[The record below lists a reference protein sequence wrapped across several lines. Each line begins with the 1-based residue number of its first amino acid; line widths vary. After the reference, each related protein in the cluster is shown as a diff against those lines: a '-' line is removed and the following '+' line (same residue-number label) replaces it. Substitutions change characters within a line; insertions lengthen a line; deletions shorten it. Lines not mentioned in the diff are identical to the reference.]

1 MNSSL
6 LIGGSLGNKTRCGGE
21 EGPRIDSQLQTL
33 SHKNTRR
40 VNPNN
45 HLNKMMILKIITIA
59 LVGMLNHGVHAQDVE
74 ERCWFWRW
82 GHMDGPHTASYA
94 LGVSRDGKT
103 AVGSTLVVDF
113 QRAWRSDIDW
123 AIATDDGEPPLYNE
137 LQVQEDV
144 GVVAPSTP
152 SWAYAASDM
161 TYVPTYDKRELVLDW
176 GGSTVVGSRNAKTVS
191 YAVKWLLP
199 VLDSVD
205 DGDYIEIPD
214 FGGGISEMVAKDVSD
229 DGSIMVGYGHNKRGP
244 LAFYADVT
252 DALLPVVKTLT
263 IQDAVT
269 LQSLQWTKAEAV
281 SADGMIIAGTGGLTR
296 GNRAFVTT
304 VVDSSTD
311 PITLEST
318 ILPMLGGGKY
328 AEAYAMTPDGTV
340 IAGRSDSPK
349 GPQACIWFI
358 DETTGAWVVKGLGSL
373 SQKNVDSMATGV
385 TYRPNSAVGDLIVV
399 GYSRTNLYA
408 SEAFVWTGNAVLE
421 EEEDEIGYF
430 YDLEYILTKL
440 GVGEASGMG
449 SDWVLNQATGISAA
463 GDRIVGWGVNPEGGI
478 EAWIVT
484 GYPYDELVFTHE

>member
-1 MNSSL
+1 MLTNAELRLPLGYSRRPVPNDYFVDLPSS
-6 LIGGSLGNKTRCGGE
+6 IA
-21 EGPRIDSQLQTL
+21 EGIWQPDVYAFAAAL
-33 SHKNTRR
+33 SRR
-40 VNPNN
+40 
-45 HLNKMMILKIITIA
+45 
-59 LVGMLNHGVHAQDVE
+59 
-74 ERCWFWRW
+74 
-82 GHMDGPHTASYA
+82 
-94 LGVSRDGKT
+94 LGVRRLVDLGC
-103 AVGSTLVVDF
+103 GSGEKL
-113 QRAWRSDIDW
+113 AALSD
-123 AIATDDGEPPLYNE
+123 TFE
-137 LQVQEDV
+137 
-144 GVVAPSTP
+144 
-152 SWAYAASDM
+152 
-161 TYVPTYDKRELVLDW
+161 
-176 GGSTVVGSRNAKTVS
+176 
-191 YAVKWLLP
+191 
-199 VLDSVD
+199 
-205 DGDYIEIPD
+205 
-214 FGGGISEMVAKDVSD
+214 
-229 DGSIMVGYGHNKRGP
+229 
-244 LAFYADVT
+244 
-252 DALLPVVKTLT
+252 T
-263 IQDAVT
+263 IG
-269 LQSLQWTKAEAV
+269 SLQWAKAEAV
-281 SADGMIIAGTGGLTR
+281 SADGMIMAGTGGLTR